1 MTPAIAHR
9 IPRPLSVLTALAALA
24 LSAPLALIGAPGHAA
39 PAEDESSVGI
49 EGSFDI
55 VLNSDETYTAKFVMT
70 TRTEFQLKKSCTEE
84 AFKTPGTK
92 DVKNVKV
99 NYKEDGDTA
108 TCTAEGSQKIA
119 DAKGLVTHKNGEYT
133 VETPDFGTDSADANI
148 SFSQSV
154 TFPGKV
160 TEADGGKVEG
170 NKVSFTDGSTHTVK
184 GKDGSMSMWVWIL
197 VGVGAL
203 VLIGGL
209 VAFFIIRG
217 KKNKTQAPYG
227 APAQGYDPNQAFP
240 AQPGQPT
247 GYSTPQAQPEQ
258 TGYGAPQAQQPGQ
271 QTGYGAPQAQQPGQ
285 PPYDNGQPGQSA
297 Y

>member
-1 MTPAIAHR
+1 M
-9 IPRPLSVLTALAALA
+9 
-24 LSAPLALIGAPGHAA
+24 
-39 PAEDESSVGI
+39 
-49 EGSFDI
+49 
-55 VLNSDETYTAKFVMT
+55 
-70 TRTEFQLKKSCTEE
+70 
-84 AFKTPGTK
+84 
-92 DVKNVKV
+92 
-99 NYKEDGDTA
+99 
-108 TCTAEGSQKIA
+108 
-119 DAKGLVTHKNGEYT
+119 THKNGEYT
-133 VETPDFGTDSADANI
+133 VETPDFGTDSADENI

-170 NKVSFTDGSTHTVK
+170 NKVSFTDGSAHTVK

>member
-108 TCTAEGSQKIA
+108 TCTAEGTEKVS
-119 DAKGLVTHKNGEYT
+119 DSKGLVSHKNGEYT

>member
-1 MTPAIAHR
+1 MTSAIAHR

-24 LSAPLALIGAPGHAA
+24 LSAPLALVGAPGHAA
-39 PAEDESSVGI
+39 PAADENSLSFK
-49 EGSFDI
+49 GSMDI
-55 VLNSDETYTAKFVMT
+55 VVNSDQTYTAKFVMSAS
-70 TRTEFQLKKSCTEE
+70 TEIPLEKTCTDE
-84 AFKTPGTK
+84 AFKTPGATS
-92 DVKNVKV
+92 VKNMKV
-99 NYKEDGDTA
+99 NYKEEGDTA
-108 TCTAEGSQKIA
+108 TCTAEGTEKVS
-119 DAKGLVTHKNGEYT
+119 DSKGLVSHKNGEYT

-240 AQPGQPT
+240 AQP
-247 GYSTPQAQPEQ
+247 EQ